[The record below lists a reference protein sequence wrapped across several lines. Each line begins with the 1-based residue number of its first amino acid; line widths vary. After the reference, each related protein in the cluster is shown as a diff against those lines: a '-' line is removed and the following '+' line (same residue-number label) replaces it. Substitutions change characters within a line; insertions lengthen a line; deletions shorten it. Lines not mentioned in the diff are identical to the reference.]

1 MKSNSL
7 QILERKVVE
16 CRLCPRLVFF
26 REQVEVKPQF
36 KNEPHWRKPVPGFGD
51 PNATIFILGMAP
63 SINGGN
69 RTGRIF
75 TGDATGDF
83 LFRALYSLGL
93 SNMPT
98 SKDKDDGLKLIN
110 CYMTA
115 AVKCVPPNHKPS
127 IEECQNCSQYW
138 KTELSLLPKVQKI
151 VAFGKF
157 AFDVYLKYAKSKNND
172 VKKMTFEHGAFYH
185 FDSIPSLIASYHP
198 SPQNSNTGKL
208 TLDMLRT
215 VLRKAHS

>member
-1 MKSNSL
+1 MANTPLLLL
-7 QILERKVVE
+7 QKQVVQ
-16 CRLCPRLVFF
+16 CRLCPRLVEF
-26 REQVEVKPQF
+26 REHVDAKPQF
-36 KNEPHWRKPVPGFGD
+36 KNCEHWRKPVPGFGD
-51 PNATIFILGMAP
+51 PNAKVLLLGLAP

-75 TGDATGDF
+75 TGDATADF
-83 LFRALYSLGL
+83 LFQALYALGL

-98 SKDKDDGLKLIN
+98 SQDRQDGLKLIN

-115 AVKCVPPNHKPS
+115 AVKCVPPNHKPTK
-127 IEECQNCSQYW
+127 EECQNCSQYW
-138 KTELSLLPKVQKI
+138 QNELSLLPKVQSV

-157 AFDVYLKYAKSKNND
+157 AFDVFLQYAKKNGKNT
-172 VKKMTFEHGAFYH
+172 KGMTFTHGNIYH
-185 FDSIPSLIASYHP
+185 FESMPNLIACYHP

-215 VLRKAHS
+215 VLSKARS